1 MQELEEKV
9 AHLTRITDDLSDII
23 ARQDKDIDRLK
34 SQMDRLIRRE
44 AEREAAGGGGV
55 VLGDERP
62 PHY

>member
-44 AEREAAGGGGV
+44 AERDAAGGGGV